1 VKKNIVKTSIII
13 LLLLSVLISSCK
25 KGNDTNIPIKQDL
38 IDFFGFAKSGSYFVY
53 EDSVSGNIDTF
64 KITNYQNTRVDCGFV
79 IDGKEQFESQIIY
92 IYTTTF
98 SHQTIYVTLS
108 ADCDLNY
115 MSTIQMS
122 FGAALGQFTLTYS
135 NTKFDSI
142 TPLPFSS
149 DSIITSRLPYYS
161 VFNFTYQDVL
171 YLNNLQEY
179 GSYSNSDYW
188 ICKNTGIVQIKNQR
202 NNSNWK
208 LINKHI
214 LL

>member
-1 VKKNIVKTSIII
+1 
-13 LLLLSVLISSCK
+13 
-25 KGNDTNIPIKQDL
+25 
-38 IDFFGFAKSGSYFVY
+38 
-53 EDSVSGNIDTF
+53 
-64 KITNYQNTRVDCGFV
+64 
-79 IDGKEQFESQIIY
+79 
-92 IYTTTF
+92 
-98 SHQTIYVTLS
+98 
-108 ADCDLNY
+108 
-115 MSTIQMS
+115 MS